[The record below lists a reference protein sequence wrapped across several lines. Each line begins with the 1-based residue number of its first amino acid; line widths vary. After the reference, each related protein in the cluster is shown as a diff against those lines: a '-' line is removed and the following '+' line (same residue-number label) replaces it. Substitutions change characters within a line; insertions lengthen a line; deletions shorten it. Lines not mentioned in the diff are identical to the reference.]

1 MAKDGREPFVLYEG
15 IDMVTL
21 PVSDLAAAS
30 APFER
35 LGLVVTPAQVN
46 PSTRFAIRKIP
57 IGGTDNLFCV
67 EILSVATP
75 ADAETENG
83 KRLLARADNGLAM
96 LMLRVSDLSAA
107 LAELAERGVQPRSQ
121 VSGIF
126 DGEKQYDVALLQ
138 PMEDAATGVGLIQ
151 YSKSQQQRHA
161 GYASLGQHATPLKR
175 LDHLAAV
182 APDLERS
189 CKFWDEVL
197 GVPTVG
203 EVISPTVVVRQLKI
217 GDAMFEL
224 LGPATPDSPIRQ
236 RPPGLNSM
244 FSVEVPD
251 LDATIA
257 HATVAGFEV
266 ADRRVG
272 TLPGTIVATI
282 PGAQT
287 SGLNV
292 QLLQYV

>member
-1 MAKDGREPFVLYEG
+1 MLYEG
-15 IDMVTL
+15 IARVLL
-21 PVSDLAAAS
+21 PVSDLAAAC

-35 LGLVVTPAQVN
+35 LGLVVSPERRIPAGKFSV
-46 PSTRFAIRKIP
+46 RALAV
-57 IGGTDNLFCV
+57 GGPGNLFDIEFLC
-67 EILSVATP
+67 P
-75 ADAETENG
+75 DADADSTSAQGQRGRED
-83 KRLLARADNGLAM
+83 RGLSAIV
-96 LMLRVSDLSAA
+96 LRVADMSAA
-107 LAELAERGVQPRSQ
+107 LAALAERGVQATAKA
-121 VSGIF
+121 I
-126 DGEKQYDVALLQ
+126 YDAAGNKRLDLAIL
-138 PMEDAATGVGLIQ
+138 PDMPDAATPVRLIQ
-151 YSKSQQQRHA
+151 PALSDEERLEQY
-161 GYASLGQHATPLKR
+161 LGGRQHATPLKR

-203 EVISPTVVVRQLKI
+203 EVVSPTVVVRQLKI

-224 LGPATPDSPIRQ
+224 LGPSTPDSPIRQ

-244 FSVEVPD
+244 CSFEVPD

-257 HATVAGFEV
+257 HAQAAGFEV
-266 ADRRVG
+266 ADRRIG

>member
-1 MAKDGREPFVLYEG
+1 MLYEG
-15 IDMVTL
+15 IARVLL
-21 PVSDLAAAS
+21 PVSDLAAAC

-35 LGLVVTPAQVN
+35 LGLVVSPEREPQG
-46 PSTRFAIRKIP
+46 RGIRIRTVP
-57 IGGTDNLFCV
+57 IGGPDNLFEV
-67 EILSVATP
+67 EIVGKADTPGGGWLFDSAVDRGLSTIV
-75 ADAETENG
+75 
-83 KRLLARADNGLAM
+83 
-96 LMLRVSDLSAA
+96 LRVSDMATA
-107 LAELAERGVQPRSQ
+107 LATLAERGIQATAIPIY
-121 VSGIF
+121 GAN
-126 DGEKQYDVALLQ
+126 GEKRIELAILPDM
-138 PMEDAATGVGLIQ
+138 PDAAASIRLIQ
-151 YSKSQQQRHA
+151 HFQTAEERLTEDFGGK
-161 GYASLGQHATPLKR
+161 QHATPLKR

-203 EVISPTVVVRQLKI
+203 EVVSPTVVVRQLKI

-244 FSVEVPD
+244 CSFEVPD

-257 HATVAGFEV
+257 HAQAAGFEV
-266 ADRRVG
+266 ADRRIG

-282 PGAQT
+282 PGAQA